1 MKNDKEKQKDID
13 VTAAWLMKQYTLAVQ
28 EALQSETDDEEM
40 PEELD
45 KKCRELI
52 KKEVKKQRYKQIA
65 GKVGRFTCA
74 AMLTVVMLFGV
85 VGILFTTVE
94 AVRAPIIRFFIA
106 QKEGHLEITDSGE
119 ESDTRTLTNTADF
132 AEMNARLA
140 KLLPEGYV
148 QTGENVSNAEIMVST
163 KQDEQ
168 LNSYEVQRTHYEE
181 RIRTEPKWSFVGI
194 FADKGITGTSMKKRD
209 EFNKMLRLCYKG
221 KIDMIIVK
229 SISRFARNTLDVI
242 KITRKLR
249 EINVDV
255 YFEEQGIHSIDPAS
269 EFYITIYGSIAQSES
284 ENISANVK
292 WGKAQS
298 AKQGN
303 VPFQCKHFL
312 GYTKNADG
320 EIEIVPDEAEIIRE
334 IYERYLSGESLYGI
348 KCYLETKEIP
358 TPAGCSVWR
367 QETIRSILSN
377 EKYKGDAIINKTYVS
392 DCISKRVK
400 VNNGERN
407 KYYIENNHPAIIDAG
422 TFARV
427 QEEIARR
434 SGKPKV
440 KQKGTKTELSRYSSK
455 YALSELLICGE
466 CRTPYRRCTWTAKG
480 KRKVVWRC
488 INRLDYGKKYCHHS
502 PSIEESLLQDAVMRA
517 IMQTAK
523 QNIEVLKTL
532 KIHIGM
538 GLTDEITEDKAL
550 DIQIRIA
557 EIDAEFQK
565 MLKAVS
571 ADNADGIDEE
581 RITELMNEKQR
592 LTVQLEQYAAMRQ
605 KRESAKS
612 RLDEIYTIL
621 DGLQNHPMEYDDKLV
636 RQIIE
641 CVVVESKEKIKVVFI
656 GGTEI
661 EMTL

>member
-1 MKNDKEKQKDID
+1 MLQKELAKRLKARYDTKTDGNGWLEVSSDGIPLCRIKYNGQFLSNADQNLSDEYRSKIADIQDEISTVREYVGLYEHAPQMKAANVSEYRQLASFGDTVLAATYSEKNGFMFCTWKQNADGDSVFWGDYSPNYEYVKE
-13 VTAAWLMKQYTLAVQ
+13 A
-28 EALQSETDDEEM
+28 
-40 PEELD
+40 
-45 KKCRELI
+45 
-52 KKEVKKQRYKQIA
+52 
-65 GKVGRFTCA
+65 F
-74 AMLTVVMLFGV
+74 
-85 VGILFTTVE
+85 
-94 AVRAPIIRFFIA
+94 AVR
-106 QKEGHLEITDSGE
+106 SGLVSKDRLFSE
-119 ESDTRTLTNTADF
+119 NESAYL
-132 AEMNARLA
+132 
-140 KLLPEGYV
+140 
-148 QTGENVSNAEIMVST
+148 
-163 KQDEQ
+163 
-168 LNSYEVQRTHYEE
+168 
-181 RIRTEPKWSFVGI
+181 
-194 FADKGITGTSMKKRD
+194 
-209 EFNKMLRLCYKG
+209 
-221 KIDMIIVK
+221 
-229 SISRFARNTLDVI
+229 
-242 KITRKLR
+242 
-249 EINVDV
+249 
-255 YFEEQGIHSIDPAS
+255 DPAS

-298 AKQGN
+298 TKQGN

-320 EIEIVPDEAEIIRE
+320 EIEIVPEEAEIIRE
-334 IYERYLSGESLYGI
+334 IYEQYLSGESLYGI
-348 KCYLETKEIP
+348 KCYLEEKEIP

-400 VNNGERN
+400 ANNGERN

-440 KQKGTKTELSRYSSK
+440 KQKGTKTELSRYSSR

-480 KRKVVWRC
+480 KRKIVWRC

-517 IMQTAK
+517 VMQTAK
-523 QNIEVLKTL
+523 QNVEVLKTL
-532 KIHIGM
+532 KIHIDM
-538 GLTDEITEDKAL
+538 GLTDEVTEDKTL

-592 LTVQLEQYAAMRQ
+592 LTVQLEQYAAVRQ

-612 RLDEIYTIL
+612 RLDEIFTIL

-641 CVVVESKEKIKVVFI
+641 CIVVESKEKIKVVFI

-661 EMTL
+661 EIAL

>member
-13 VTAAWLMKQYTLAVQ
+13 ATAAWLMKQYTLAVQ
-28 EALQSETDDEEM
+28 EVLQSEADDEEM

-52 KKEVKKQRYKQIA
+52 KKEVKRQRYKQIA

-106 QKEGHLEITDSGE
+106 QKKGHLEITDSGE
-119 ESDTRTLTNTADF
+119 ESDTRALTNTADF
-132 AEMNARLA
+132 SEMNARLA
-140 KLLPEGYV
+140 ALLPEGYV

-181 RIRTEPKWSFVGI
+181 RIRTEQKWSLVGI

-348 KCYLETKEIP
+348 KCYLEAKEIP

-466 CRTPYRRCTWTAKG
+466 CRTPYRRCSWTAKG

-538 GLTDEITEDKAL
+538 GLTDEVSEDKTL

-612 RLDEIYTIL
+612 RRDEIFTIL
-621 DGLQNHPMEYDDKLV
+621 DGLQNHPMEYNDRLRWDHRFRKRPAVQMPL
-636 RQIIE
+636 
-641 CVVVESKEKIKVVFI
+641 CLLFS
-656 GGTEI
+656 
-661 EMTL
+661 

>member
-1 MKNDKEKQKDID
+1 MALLFSAVT
-13 VTAAWLMKQYTLAVQ
+13 VTAGYDQAEFTVGGIPREYDDLVGWTAFDDFMENVDA
-28 EALQSETDDEEM
+28 ETEVSVHAEVYLYGGEETVTAT
-40 PEELD
+40 PEEVAYL
-45 KKCRELI
+45 
-52 KKEVKKQRYKQIA
+52 
-65 GKVGRFTCA
+65 
-74 AMLTVVMLFGV
+74 M
-85 VGILFTTVE
+85 
-94 AVRAPIIRFFIA
+94 IRM
-106 QKEGHLEITDSGE
+106 E
-119 ESDTRTLTNTADF
+119 
-132 AEMNARLA
+132 
-140 KLLPEGYV
+140 
-148 QTGENVSNAEIMVST
+148 
-163 KQDEQ
+163 
-168 LNSYEVQRTHYEE
+168 
-181 RIRTEPKWSFVGI
+181 
-194 FADKGITGTSMKKRD
+194 RD
-209 EFNKMLRLCYKG
+209 ENFLAGHCDNIEDVDFSFLR
-221 KIDMIIVK
+221 
-229 SISRFARNTLDVI
+229 
-242 KITRKLR
+242 
-249 EINVDV
+249 
-255 YFEEQGIHSIDPAS
+255 P
-269 EFYITIYGSIAQSES
+269 
-284 ENISANVK
+284 
-292 WGKAQS
+292 
-298 AKQGN
+298 
-303 VPFQCKHFL
+303 
-312 GYTKNADG
+312 
-320 EIEIVPDEAEIIRE
+320 PDE
-334 IYERYLSGESLYGI
+334 
-348 KCYLETKEIP
+348 
-358 TPAGCSVWR
+358 
-367 QETIRSILSN
+367 
-377 EKYKGDAIINKTYVS
+377 TYVS

-480 KRKVVWRC
+480 KRKIVWRC
-488 INRLDYGKKYCHHS
+488 INRLDYGKKNCHHS

-523 QNIEVLKTL
+523 QNVEVLKTL

-538 GLTDEITEDKAL
+538 GLTDEITEDKTL

-557 EIDAEFQK
+557 KIDAEFQK
-565 MLKAVS
+565 MLKSVS

-612 RLDEIYTIL
+612 RLDEIFTIL
-621 DGLQNHPMEYDDKLV
+621 DGLQNHPMEYDDTLV

>member
-1 MKNDKEKQKDID
+1 MLQKELAKRLRARYDTKMDGNEWLEVSSDGIPLCRIKYNGQFLSNADKNLSEEYRSKIADIQDEISTVREYVGLYEHAPQMKAADVSDYRQLAAFGDTVLAATYSEKNGFMFCTWKQNESGDSVFWGDYSPNYEYAKE
-13 VTAAWLMKQYTLAVQ
+13 A
-28 EALQSETDDEEM
+28 
-40 PEELD
+40 
-45 KKCRELI
+45 
-52 KKEVKKQRYKQIA
+52 
-65 GKVGRFTCA
+65 F
-74 AMLTVVMLFGV
+74 
-85 VGILFTTVE
+85 
-94 AVRAPIIRFFIA
+94 AVRSGLVS
-106 QKEGHLEITDSGE
+106 KE
-119 ESDTRTLTNTADF
+119 
-132 AEMNARLA
+132 RL
-140 KLLPEGYV
+140 
-148 QTGENVSNAEIMVST
+148 
-163 KQDEQ
+163 
-168 LNSYEVQRTHYEE
+168 
-181 RIRTEPKWSFVGI
+181 F
-194 FADKGITGTSMKKRD
+194 
-209 EFNKMLRLCYKG
+209 
-221 KIDMIIVK
+221 
-229 SISRFARNTLDVI
+229 
-242 KITRKLR
+242 
-249 EINVDV
+249 
-255 YFEEQGIHSIDPAS
+255 
-269 EFYITIYGSIAQSES
+269 S
-284 ENISANVK
+284 ENESA
-292 WGKAQS
+292 
-298 AKQGN
+298 
-303 VPFQCKHFL
+303 
-312 GYTKNADG
+312 
-320 EIEIVPDEAEIIRE
+320 
-334 IYERYLSGESLYGI
+334 YL
-348 KCYLETKEIP
+348 
-358 TPAGCSVWR
+358 
-367 QETIRSILSN
+367 RSILSN

-480 KRKVVWRC
+480 KRKIVWRC

-523 QNIEVLKTL
+523 QNVEVLKTL

-538 GLTDEITEDKAL
+538 GLTDEITEDKTL

-565 MLKAVS
+565 MLKSVS

-612 RLDEIYTIL
+612 RLDEIFTIL
-621 DGLQNHPMEYDDKLV
+621 DGLQNHPMEYDDTLV